1 MTEKYLSSIRIDICL
16 SRGNDIIVRRDISLD
31 KLTLVEGDLSDLVQN
46 KLGRAY
52 LVKEGVLETAWQ
64 EQN

>member
-16 SRGNDIIVRRDISLD
+16 SQENDIIVRRDTSLYN
-31 KLTLVEGDLSDLVQN
+31 LSLVEGDLSDLVKN

-52 LVKEGVLETAWQ
+52 LVKEGVLETVWQ

>member
-16 SRGNDIIVRRDISLD
+16 SRGNDIALCRDTSPD
-31 KLTLVEGDLSDLVQN
+31 KLSLVEGDLPDLVEN
-46 KLGRAY
+46 KLGRVC
-52 LVKEGVLETAWQ
+52 LTNKGLLETVWQ